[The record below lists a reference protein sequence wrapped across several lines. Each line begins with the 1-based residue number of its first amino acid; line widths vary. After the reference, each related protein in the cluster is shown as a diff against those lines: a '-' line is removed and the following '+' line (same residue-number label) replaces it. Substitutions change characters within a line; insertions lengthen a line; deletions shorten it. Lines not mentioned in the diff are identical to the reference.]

1 VGFSIENLKTWES
14 ALTDVWYK
22 LQKRHIP
29 LIALSG
35 ILKERTKSPQI
46 SQQFI
51 ATLELLKLMELMM
64 T

>member
-1 VGFSIENLKTWES
+1 M
-14 ALTDVWYK
+14 
-22 LQKRHIP
+22 P
-29 LIALSG
+29 LIVISG
-35 ILKERTKSPQI
+35 ILKKEQKLPQI